1 LLENNECNLIQ
12 MNGILIYSVD
22 EKAYIYIIEII
33 EPSYKTS
40 ISNWFG
46 PGPVNIFQKAVEPYF
61 HYLTIVREFRL
72 YFSRFLIEFRAYGDI
87 CKGKRSC
94 LRTMNAT

>member
-1 LLENNECNLIQ
+1 
-12 MNGILIYSVD
+12 MNGILIYNVA

-46 PGPVNIFQKAVEPYF
+46 PGPVNI
-61 HYLTIVREFRL
+61 
-72 YFSRFLIEFRAYGDI
+72 S
-87 CKGKRSC
+87 
-94 LRTMNAT
+94 